1 MSSKEAESSGKQA
14 EAPAPAPATAA
25 DFAEGDR
32 VIVNNK
38 AVGVRRG
45 WSFLKPRSTSLHF
58 VPCRGGER
66 ALGLPC
72 AAYFV
77 CGHGG
82 CKCAQHLHEHT
93 AVQSRC
99 LVVPWPCFA
108 SDTSVCVCLCLPYLQ
123 TVAFL
128 GTVDFAPGQWVGV
141 VLDRPTG
148 LIDGCVVNRK
158 TNVRREYFSCK
169 PNYVRQP
176 PCVGG
181 VCGATTHLSAPVVL
195 CDYG

>member
-1 MSSKEAESSGKQA
+1 MLGCAL
-14 EAPAPAPATAA
+14 
-25 DFAEGDR
+25 
-32 VIVNNK
+32 
-38 AVGVRRG
+38 AV
-45 WSFLKPRSTSLHF
+45 
-58 VPCRGGER
+58 
-66 ALGLPC
+66 
-72 AAYFV
+72 
-77 CGHGG
+77 
-82 CKCAQHLHEHT
+82 
-93 AVQSRC
+93 
-99 LVVPWPCFA
+99 FA

-181 VCGATTHLSAPVVL
+181 GCGATTHLSAPVVL
-195 CDYG
+195 CDYGCTGVVREAAQHSGS